1 MFESK
6 GVIYKLHFQLLKV
19 ASIRNSAELKAAV
32 RVWLDH
38 SDMLV
43 STSFDIEH
51 FEAQIRDRT
60 ARGLMQFIPGLTQ
73 TLNDLRGRH
82 DNALANLD
90 DAEDEME
97 DAYVKLVPPGS
108 QGRTRA
114 ELRKVFNDSIRGPKR
129 PKKIPRK
136 KGGGGPISATF
147 VADADFGG
155 PQLGRKMALTVRK
168 QGGPP

>member
-1 MFESK
+1 MPPPFRPVIQEADRAQIVRAHGEMFEAK

-19 ASIRNSAELKAAV
+19 AGIKNSADLKAAAS
-32 RVWLDH
+32 VWLDH

-43 STSFDIEH
+43 STGFDIEH

-60 ARGLMQFIPGLTQ
+60 ARGLTQFIPGLTQ
-73 TLNDLRGRH
+73 ALSDLRGRH

-97 DAYVKLVPPGS
+97 VAYVKLVPPGS

-114 ELRKVFNDSIRGPKR
+114 ELRKVFNESIRGPKR
-129 PKKIPRK
+129 PRKIPRK
-136 KGGGGPISATF
+136 GSGPPRGGGGP
-147 VADADFGG
+147 
-155 PQLGRKMALTVRK
+155 P
-168 QGGPP
+168 